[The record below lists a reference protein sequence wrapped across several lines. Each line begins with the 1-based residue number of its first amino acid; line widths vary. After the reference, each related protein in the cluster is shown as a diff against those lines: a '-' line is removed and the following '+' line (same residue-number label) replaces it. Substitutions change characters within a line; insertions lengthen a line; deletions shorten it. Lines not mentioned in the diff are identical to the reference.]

1 MVGRNPFAWRCRLPK
16 VVTLSSRDAE
26 LMASIHAA
34 RSIISFGIMLRELG
48 LHPGGPLPLCTDS
61 KATELSATS
70 DLVHPESRWN
80 GIRIRWLQQ
89 QVAHGLVKI
98 IWCSG
103 ADMLADVM
111 TKVLPVVA
119 FYAIRRILMNLADRT
134 R

>member
-1 MVGRNPFAWRCRLPK
+1 
-16 VVTLSSRDAE
+16 
-26 LMASIHAA
+26 
-34 RSIISFGIMLRELG
+34 MLRELG